1 MNIDQV
7 IKKWGEDPEIAG
19 NLACWVRTPPK
30 AADFAG
36 FPPDL
41 EPALAHNLSLQGIS
55 ALYSHQAISFD
66 LLKQGKNLVIAT
78 GTASGKTLCYNL
90 PVLDTLHK
98 DSSGTALYLFPTK
111 ALAQDQVKHIQTLLG
126 TENGK
131 DAIRVGIYDGDTPA
145 NHRVDIRKNANILIT
160 NPDMLHQGIL
170 PHHTNWKRFLSGLRY
185 VVIDEIHTYRGVFG
199 SHIANI
205 IRRLR
210 RIAAFYGAF
219 PQFVLT
225 SATIGNPEEL
235 SQKLIE
241 MPVSILK
248 EDGSPHGEKNFL
260 IYNPPLVNE
269 QLGIRKSVLQ
279 TSINLSKQL
288 LAAGRQSLI
297 FARTRRTVEMI
308 LAYLQDGVD
317 ASTRK
322 LIRGYRSGYLKA
334 DRREIENGFKNGQI
348 RLVVATSALE
358 LGIDIGELE
367 SVLMAGYPGSIA
379 RTLQQAGRA
388 GRKLQS
394 SLAMLLA
401 APDAMDQYLAHHP
414 EYLTERNPE
423 AVLIDPDNLSI
434 LLQHLRCACFELPM
448 SVGDRFGQASQDLIE
463 SLLEVLVANDL
474 LVKQT
479 GKYFWVADQ
488 YPSATV
494 SLRSSSTSIVTLRN
508 VHSEGSEVIGEID
521 ASSASWLVHPEAIYL
536 HEGESYFVE
545 KLDLEKGIC
554 ELSQRQSEYYTIPAM
569 ETTIEAFQARA
580 SQDYPDWRKTL
591 GDIRLLMQI
600 NGYRKYRW
608 LTNEIIGHGTV
619 DLPPHHLETM
629 GFWINLGQ
637 GIVESLRGDGLWLSD
652 TNDYGAVWPGLRQ
665 KILTRDGFAC
675 RGCGVRPEPSQL
687 HIHHLQPFKS
697 FQDPVM
703 ANAASNLV
711 TLCHSCH
718 QQAELSVRVRS
729 GLAGAGYA
737 LRNLAPLLVMC
748 DHEDLATLT
757 EAKSVLNDGNPAILI
772 YDKIPGGIGL
782 SQRLFEQHQMLI
794 QGALE
799 MVNECPCQ
807 DGCPAC
813 VGPMGEEGFGGK
825 AHALALLRSLL

>member
-1 MNIDQV
+1 MDIDSILSV
-7 IKKWGEDPEIAG
+7 WDKNPEISS
-19 NLACWVRTPPK
+19 NLASWVKTPPK
-30 AADFAG
+30 QGDFRD
-36 FPPDL
+36 FPGQL
-41 EPALAHNLSLQGIS
+41 EPTLTQNLLAEGIHALF
-55 ALYSHQAISFD
+55 YHQAKAYEI
-66 LLKQGKNLVIAT
+66 LKQGENLVIAT

-90 PVLDTLHK
+90 PVLDTLLK
-98 DSSGTALYLFPTK
+98 DKNATALYLFPTK
-111 ALAQDQVKHIQTLLG
+111 ALAQDQVKHVQTLIGNQKRNG
-126 TENGK
+126 T
-131 DAIRVGIYDGDTPA
+131 IHVGIYDGDTPS
-145 NHRVDIRKNANILIT
+145 NHRSDIRNSANILIT

-170 PHHTNWKRFLSGLRY
+170 PHHTNWRRFLGGLRY
-185 VVIDEIHTYRGVFG
+185 VIIDEIHTYRGVFG
-199 SHIANI
+199 SHVANI
-205 IRRLR
+205 IRRLK

-219 PQFVLT
+219 PQFVMT

-241 MPVSILK
+241 MPVSTLK

-260 IYNPPLVNE
+260 IYNPPLINE

-279 TSINLSKQL
+279 TSIHLSKQL

-308 LAYLQDGVD
+308 LTYLQDGVD
-317 ASTRK
+317 PSTRS

-334 DRREIENGFKNGQI
+334 DRREIEDGFKNGKI

-394 SLAMLLA
+394 SIAVLLA

-448 SVGDRFGQASQDLIE
+448 SVGDRFGQAPQDLIKN
-463 SLLEVLVANDL
+463 LLDVLVANEL
-474 LVKQT
+474 LVKQ
-479 GKYFWVADQ
+479 GNKYFWIADQ

-494 SLRSSSTSIVTLRN
+494 SLRSSSTAIVSLRN
-508 VHSEGSEVIGEID
+508 VHSEGSELIGEID
-521 ASSASWLVHPEAIYL
+521 ASSAPWLVHPEAIYL
-536 HEGESYFVE
+536 HEGESYYVE
-545 KLDLEKGIC
+545 KLDLENGVC
-554 ELSQRQSEYYTIPAM
+554 ELTQKQSEYYTIPSM
-569 ETTIEAFQARA
+569 TTTIEDFQVRA
-580 SQDYPDWRKTL
+580 MEDYPNWSKAL
-591 GDIRLLMQI
+591 GEIRLLMQI

-608 LTNEIIGHGTV
+608 LSNEIIGHGTI

-629 GFWINLGQ
+629 GFWINLGPEIIQ
-637 GIVESLRGDGLWLSD
+637 QLRGDGLWLSD
-652 TNDYGAVWPGLRQ
+652 ANDYGAVWPGLRQ
-665 KILTRDGFAC
+665 KILARDGFTC
-675 RGCGVRPEPSQL
+675 RGCGAKPEPSQL
-687 HIHHLQPFKS
+687 HVHHLQPFKS

-703 ANAASNLV
+703 ANTASNLV
-711 TLCHSCH
+711 TLCHTCH
-718 QQAELSVRVRS
+718 QQAELNVRVRS

-737 LRNLAPLLVMC
+737 LRNLSPLLVMC

-757 EAKSVLNDGNPAILI
+757 EAKSVLNNGNPAILI
-772 YDKIPGGIGL
+772 YDKISGGIGL
-782 SQRLFEQHQMLI
+782 SQRLFEQHKMLI

-799 MVNECPCQ
+799 MVSECPCQ

-825 AHALALLRSLL
+825 VHALALLRSLA

>member
-1 MNIDQV
+1 MNIEQF
-7 IKKWGEDPEIAG
+7 IKNWEEDPEIAA

-30 AADFAG
+30 PASASDF
-36 FPPDL
+36 PLDL
-41 EPALAHNLSLQGIS
+41 EPALALSLWKEGIRS
-55 ALYSHQAISFD
+55 LYSHQAKAFE
-66 LLKQGKNLVIAT
+66 LLKAGENLVIAT

-90 PVLDTLHK
+90 PVLDTLLK
-98 DSSGTALYLFPTK
+98 DSSATALYLFPTK
-111 ALAQDQVKHIQTLLG
+111 ALAQDQVKHIQTLIG
-126 TENGK
+126 DSERSE
-131 DAIRVGIYDGDTPA
+131 AVRVGIYDGDTPG
-145 NHRVDIRKNANILIT
+145 HHKSDIRKNANILIT

-185 VVIDEIHTYRGVFG
+185 VVIDEMHTYRGVFG
-199 SHIANI
+199 SHIANV
-205 IRRLR
+205 IRRLK

-235 SQKLIE
+235 SRKLIE
-241 MPVSILK
+241 MPVAILN

-288 LAAGRQSLI
+288 LAAGIQSLI

-308 LAYLQDGVD
+308 LTYLQDGVGL
-317 ASTRK
+317 ASRS

-334 DRREIENGFKNGQI
+334 DRREIENGFKNGKI

-367 SVLMAGYPGSIA
+367 SVLITGYPGSIA

-388 GRKLQS
+388 GRKQQS

-448 SVGDRFGQASQDLIE
+448 SIGDRFGLAPQDLIE
-463 SLLEVLVANDL
+463 NLLEVLVANEL
-474 LVKQT
+474 LLKQSN
-479 GKYFWVADQ
+479 KYFWVADQ

-494 SLRSSSTSIVTLRN
+494 SLRSSSTSVVTLRN
-508 VHSEGSEVIGEID
+508 VYAEGSEVIGEID

-545 KLDLEKGIC
+545 KLDLEKGEC
-554 ELSQRQSEYYTIPAM
+554 TLTQRQSEYYTIPAM
-569 ETTIEAFQARA
+569 DTTIEDFQARA
-580 SQDYPDWRKTL
+580 SQDYQDWSKAL

-608 LTNEIIGHGTV
+608 LTNEIIGHGTI
-619 DLPPHHLETM
+619 DLPPHRLETM
-629 GFWINLGQ
+629 GFWIKLGQ
-637 GIVESLRGDGLWLSD
+637 GIVENLRGDGLWLSD
-652 TNDYGAVWPGLRQ
+652 ANDYGAVWPGLRQ
-665 KILTRDGFAC
+665 KILARDGFTC
-675 RGCGVRPEPSQL
+675 RGCGARPEPSQL

-697 FQDPVM
+697 FQDPVL

-748 DHEDLATLT
+748 DHEDLSTLT

-782 SQRLFEQHQMLI
+782 SQRLFEQHQTLI
-794 QGALE
+794 QGALQ
-799 MVNECPCQ
+799 MVSECPCQ

-825 AHALALLRSLL
+825 AHALALLRSLQ